1 MTNHEIEIAIAREL
15 QDAGAPDID
24 AATIVARSDS
34 EHASRVALLAEL
46 DDLQMLF
53 TDLREALASPSAKEA
68 LLTSRWTALDV
79 VAHLASWAAETRREA
94 EALLAG
100 HRLDYA
106 IHFEREGGP
115 RAWNQREV
123 AVRATFGLAKL
134 IEELTKENER
144 LTEMVLR
151 APQHALEEVVEL
163 PRTSGEPAQRW
174 RMPLGAMIAASCW
187 HARLHLRRLLDDRQI

>member
-15 QDAGAPDID
+15 GDAGAPDID
-24 AATIVARSDS
+24 AATIVARSGF

-53 TDLREALASPSAKEA
+53 TDLRDALASPSAKKA
-68 LLTSRWTALDV
+68 LITSHWTALEV

-94 EALLAG
+94 EALLARR
-100 HRLDYA
+100 RLDYA

-115 RAWNQREV
+115 RGWNQREV
-123 AVRATFGLAKL
+123 DARAAFGLAQL

-144 LTEMVLR
+144 LTELVLR
-151 APQHALEEVVEL
+151 APQHSLEEVVEL
-163 PRTSGEPAQRW
+163 PRTSGEPPERW
-174 RMPLGAMIAASCW
+174 RMPFGAMIAASCW
-187 HARLHLRRLLDDRQI
+187 HARLHLRGVLEDRI